1 MDHNLLYGQNPK
13 HNFRLTPRSGKFSQS
28 RYNWKS
34 LNVLIWD
41 VLLQIR
47 IGLNRRISTKSSF
60 QCFVKTKLQLIVIT
74 IATAKLS
81 TTTIPILLIISIIII
96 QGRLIIIS
104 LLILNCKISRF
115 KYYLRCSLTCN
126 PLYFPLLNW
135 KSRIGTYTVLN
146 RVNILECSKNVL

>member
-1 MDHNLLYGQNPK
+1 MVHNLWSITYEQKPK
-13 HNFRLTPRSGKFSQS
+13 HDSRLTPISGKFSQS
-28 RYNWKS
+28 RYNLKS

-96 QGRLIIIS
+96 QGRLNNHIVNTELAKFQLVTFEI
-104 LLILNCKISRF
+104 
-115 KYYLRCSLTCN
+115 
-126 PLYFPLLNW
+126 
-135 KSRIGTYTVLN
+135 
-146 RVNILECSKNVL
+146 RVAN